1 MERISGPRTGSTSG
15 NFSNGSTASF
25 TPKYGTMWRRSRPRS
40 FTVSPSMSLTAIGAI
55 CVPATF
61 ETSGTVRDARG
72 FASITYTLPFS
83 IANCMFIRP
92 TTFSSAAM
100 RRV

>member
-1 MERISGPRTGSTSG
+1 MI
-15 NFSNGSTASF
+15 FF
-25 TPKYGTMWRRSRPRS
+25 LSRPS
-40 FTVSPSMSLTAIGAI
+40 DFTLSPSMRRVAMRAI

-72 FASITYTLPFS
+72 FASITYTLSSS
-83 IANCMFIRP
+83 IANCMFMRP
-92 TTFSSAAM
+92 TTFSSEAM

>member
-1 MERISGPRTGSTSG
+1 MR
-15 NFSNGSTASF
+15 
-25 TPKYGTMWRRSRPRS
+25 
-40 FTVSPSMSLTAIGAI
+40 AI

-72 FASITYTLPFS
+72 FASITYTLPSS
-83 IANCMFIRP
+83 IANCMFMRP
-92 TTFSSAAM
+92 TTFSSLAM